1 MMAVFV
7 GQLVVTAALLTAGEV
22 FKGSPV
28 FLEGVIG
35 RRTASRISSLAT
47 LS

>member
-1 MMAVFV
+1 MEVSLR
-7 GQLVVTAALLTAGEV
+7 QLVLAAALLTAGEV

-28 FLEGVIG
+28 FLEGVI
-35 RRTASRISSLAT
+35 RKRAASRISSLAT